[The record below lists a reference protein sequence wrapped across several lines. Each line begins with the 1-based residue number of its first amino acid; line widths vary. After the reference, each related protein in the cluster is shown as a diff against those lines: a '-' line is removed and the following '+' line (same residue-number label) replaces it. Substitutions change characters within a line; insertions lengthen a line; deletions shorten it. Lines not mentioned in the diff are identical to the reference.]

1 MRFKFWLKRTFS
13 VLVGAFIILS
23 AVYYVRRHDAASAMR
38 EAAIWAALTAL
49 VYGASAGYHIAR
61 HRQCGLDENADCN

>member
-1 MRFKFWLKRTFS
+1 M
-13 VLVGAFIILS
+13 LS
-23 AVYYVRRHDAASAMR
+23 AVYYVRRHDAASAMQ
-38 EAAIWAALTAL
+38 EAAIWAVLTAM